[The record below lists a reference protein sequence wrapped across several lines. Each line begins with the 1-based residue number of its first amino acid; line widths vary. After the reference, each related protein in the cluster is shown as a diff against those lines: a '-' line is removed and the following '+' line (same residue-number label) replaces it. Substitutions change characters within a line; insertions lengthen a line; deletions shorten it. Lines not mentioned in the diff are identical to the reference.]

1 MKKKLHKVKLLWE
14 LEVAKELDAP
24 RTIFD
29 FQEVTKSM
37 LAFSLERATY
47 EEVYAYTIWM
57 SQRILKDVK

>member
-14 LEVAKELDAP
+14 LEVAKEWDAP

-29 FQEVTKSM
+29 FQKVTKSM
-37 LAFSLERATY
+37 LALFKEKATY